1 MSAQSEICV
10 RRLLTLGNG
19 YIRLRHD
26 PRSGALYALNGNGEV
41 FRISIDANGAAS
53 SQLAFRAAEIGAGSD
68 MLGLAVGPDGAL
80 YVVGNTSR
88 DAEGMCSVRKYV
100 NGAWSTLAS
109 IDWYPLGGT
118 QYDHR
123 CNGIVVSPDNRFVYF
138 NNGSRTEHG
147 EISDNKG
154 AAPGLREIALTSAVF
169 RVPVNSANILLKNDE
184 AALKAAGYLFAD
196 GLRNTFD
203 LAFAPNGRLYGAENG
218 PDADFP
224 EELNELRE
232 GAHYGFPWR
241 FGAQDNPSRFAG
253 YDPAQDRRLSPD
265 FVAVQ
270 RGMYQYDPTFPP
282 PPAAFVDPIINSG
295 PDANQFRNDDG
306 SVQRGPISTFT
317 AHRSPLGLTF
327 DVAGALAEPYK
338 GAGFVVSWGSAGG
351 TLSDRGEDL
360 LLLRFTDP
368 QQLNASI
375 LVRGFHRPIDATL
388 AGKKLYVLDYD
399 GGTIWEIAFP

>member
-1 MSAQSEICV
+1 M

-19 YIRLRHD
+19 YVRLRHD
-26 PRSGALYALNGNGEV
+26 ARSGVLYALHGNGELY
-41 FRISIDANGAAS
+41 RISIDASGTAS
-53 SQLAFRAAEIGAGSD
+53 SQPAFSAADIGAGSST
-68 MLGLAVGPDGAL
+68 LGMAVGPDGAL
-80 YVVGNTSR
+80 YLVGNTTR
-88 DAEGMCSVRKYV
+88 DAEGMCTVRKYA
-100 NGAWSTLAS
+100 NGAWTTLAS

-147 EISDNKG
+147 EISDNNG

-169 RVPVNSANILLKNDE
+169 RVPANGANILLTNDE
-184 AALKAAGYLFAD
+184 AAGYLFAD
-196 GLRNTFD
+196 GLRNAFD
-203 LAFAPNGRLYGAENG
+203 LAFAPDGRLYGVENG

-224 EELNELRE
+224 DELNELRE

-241 FGAQDNPSRFAG
+241 FGVQNNPSRFAG
-253 YDPAQDRRLSPD
+253 YDPAKDRRLSPD
-265 FVAVQ
+265 FVAFQ

-282 PPAAFVDPIINSG
+282 PPAAFVDPVVNSG

-306 SVQRGPISTFT
+306 SVQTGPSSTFT

-327 DVAGALAEPYK
+327 DLASALSGPYK

-360 LLLRFTDP
+360 LLLRFAGP
-368 QQLNASI
+368 QQLSASV

-388 AGKKLYVLDYD
+388 AGKKLFVLDYD
-399 GGTIWEIAFP
+399 GGAIWEIAFP